1 MTSGYEQ
8 QPFDIRRPSLEIQV
22 GPWIV
27 LWGGKMLGKNLV
39 TAISI
44 SFAVHAVSLPTFA
57 KELISITAVGDIMM
71 GTTYPS
77 SSMLPEN
84 NGKNLFEPAK
94 EWIEASDIRFGNFE
108 GTFFDGPAQP
118 DGKAP
123 GPNRFLFKTPTQ
135 MGPRLSE
142 AGFNVVS
149 LSNNHSRDFGG
160 AGMKSTK
167 EVLQQN
173 GIQYSSKTGE
183 IATFSI
189 DGQEVVLLA
198 TDFYKGQR
206 SIVEPASTY
215 LEISKHKQAGKLVIV
230 SAHAGGE
237 GAGAEIVKLGKEIF
251 LGENRGDS
259 VQFAR
264 DAIDKGAD
272 LIIMHGPHVPRALE
286 VYRKRLVAY
295 SLGNFMTGKG
305 ISLDGYAKVA
315 PLLRVQINK
324 QGEFVKGQIVS
335 FVQRREPQRID
346 LDKEATALKMMAK
359 LSNDQFK
366 SSPLQFE
373 TNGILSV
380 KSSATDN

>member
-1 MTSGYEQ
+1 MS
-8 QPFDIRRPSLEIQV
+8 
-22 GPWIV
+22 
-27 LWGGKMLGKNLV
+27 GKNLV
-39 TAISI
+39 TTISI
-44 SFAVHAVSLPTFA
+44 SLAIHVIGLPAFA
-57 KELISITAVGDIMM
+57 KDLISITAVGDIMM

-84 NGKNLFEPAK
+84 NGKNLFSPAK
-94 EWIEASDIRFGNFE
+94 QWIEASDIRFGNFE
-108 GTFFDGPAQP
+108 GTFFDGAPQA

-135 MGPRLSE
+135 MGPRLVE

-149 LSNNHSRDFGG
+149 LSNNHSRDFGS
-160 AGMKSTK
+160 AGIKSTK
-167 EVLQQN
+167 EVLEQN
-173 GIQYSSKTGE
+173 GIQYSSKAGE
-183 IATFSI
+183 VANFSV

-215 LEISKHKQAGKLVIV
+215 LEISKYKQAGKLVIV
-230 SAHAGGE
+230 SVHAGGE
-237 GAGAEIVKLGKEIF
+237 GGGAEIVKFGKEIF

-259 VQFAR
+259 VQFAH

-272 LIIMHGPHVPRALE
+272 VIIMHGPHVPRGLE
-286 VYRKRLVAY
+286 IHNKRLIAY

-324 QGEFVKGQIVS
+324 QGEFVQGQIVS

-346 LDKEATALKMMAK
+346 LDKDATALKMMAK
-359 LSNDQFK
+359 LSKDQFPN
-366 SSPLQFE
+366 SPLKFE
-373 TNGILSV
+373 TNGIFQ
-380 KSSATDN
+380 